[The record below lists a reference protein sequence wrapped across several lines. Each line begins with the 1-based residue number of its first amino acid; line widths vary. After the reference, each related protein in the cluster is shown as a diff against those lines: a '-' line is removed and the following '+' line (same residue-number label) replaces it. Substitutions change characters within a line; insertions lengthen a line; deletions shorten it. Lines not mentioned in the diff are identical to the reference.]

1 MKRQTKRKIKY
12 FLIMAAVFL
21 CAFIFYLLLSYR
33 QMEKSQTVYASIEEA
48 KLPLVYALQD
58 GEKLNPMHAYLLD
71 MGNAAGRDSISV
83 LPEDRR
89 LTLCIEEYDKTAIS
103 VQYEVRTLDLDRLL
117 EKGSISNIQH
127 QNGEAEITLP
137 LQNLLEQDTPYL
149 LKLTVDTGEQILY
162 YYTRILWT
170 QKDYSAEMLT
180 LARQFTEQSFSK
192 TEARGL
198 TGYLETA
205 ENADNSS
212 LNHVTLQSSF
222 NQITW
227 GDSGMQLEGEI
238 TTTLREFDGVMAEV
252 QLNYRS
258 SCSDAEGNT
267 LYFDN
272 EDNFVLR
279 YDPTR
284 IYMMNF
290 DRRTEQRL
298 STPVQAE
305 GKRLQIGVTDPDS
318 LESMSSDSG
327 QFTCF
332 ITGEGLFRYDS
343 KAQKLSRLFSFTSET
358 DSSIRSD
365 YPAHGV
371 KVLRVLNN
379 GDVDF
384 AVYGYMNR
392 GSHEGYTGLL
402 YESYDNSEDTLREN
416 VFIPLAENYEELC
429 QDFEKL
435 LYLNQ
440 EGMLYFYYDG
450 NVLGIDSNS
459 SEVMNLVGGLGD
471 TEIAVSADG
480 RYLAFQDATADTYH
494 SGKLTLMDLETESS
508 QELQEDGRAVRVLG
522 YIGTDLI
529 YGVADASLGDVYTEN
544 GEIPAAEIKI
554 RAADGST
561 KTDYQKDGLYFSD
574 MKVTKGRVSF
584 DELSYDGSS
593 FRKAGSD
600 SIISNRETEE
610 NQVFT
615 TVQNGKLE
623 KLVYLNIP
631 ELGSKTVQEHKPK
644 SFSVEGSTS
653 IDISGS
659 LWKGEKEALMLCYTN
674 GHLIGK
680 ARTMAAAITLVYDDF
695 GYVVDTDQNI
705 LWNRSNRKNI
715 CSIRSP
721 QDKLTMMQSAGLDT
735 LQNTEETEDMILLN
749 LSGTDLNS
757 VLYYVSHGMPVLAY
771 TDSLQLIYGYDAYNV
786 SLLHPETGETSV
798 MGREDA
804 AALFRQYDN
813 HFVSAIQKNG

>member
-1 MKRQTKRKIKY
+1 MV
-12 FLIMAAVFL
+12 LVFL
-21 CAFIFYLLLSYR
+21 CAFVFYLFLSYR
-33 QMEKSQTVYASIEEA
+33 RMEKSQTVYTAIEEA
-48 KLPLVYALQD
+48 KLPLVYTVQN
-58 GEKLNPMHAYLLD
+58 EQKLNPMHAYLLD
-71 MGNAAGRDSISV
+71 MGNAAAQDSITV
-83 LPEDRR
+83 LPEDRQ
-89 LTLCIEEYDKTAIS
+89 LTLCIEEYDKSAIS
-103 VQYEVRTLDLDRLL
+103 VQYEVRSLDLDSLL
-117 EKGSISNIQH
+117 EKGSIANVQH

-137 LQNLLEQDTPYL
+137 LQNLLTQDTPYL
-149 LKLTVDTGEQILY
+149 LKLTVDTGEQLLY
-162 YYTRILWT
+162 YYTRIIWT
-170 QKDYSAEMLT
+170 QKDYSAEMLA

-192 TEARGL
+192 TEAKAL

-212 LNHVTLQSSF
+212 LSHVTLQSSF
-222 NQITW
+222 SQITW
-227 GDSGMQLEGEI
+227 GDSGMQLDGEI
-238 TTTLREFDGVMAEV
+238 TATLREFDGVMAEV
-252 QLNYRS
+252 QLNYKS

-267 LYFDN
+267 LHFDN

-284 IYMMNF
+284 IYIMNF

-305 GKRLQIGVTDPDS
+305 GKRLQLGVLDPDG

-332 ITGEGLFRYDS
+332 VTGEGLFRYDS
-343 KAQKLSRLFSFTSET
+343 KARKLSRLFSFASEN

-365 YPAHGV
+365 YPAHGI
-371 KVLRVLNN
+371 KVLRVQNN

-392 GSHEGYTGLL
+392 GGHEGYTGLL

-416 VFIPLAENYEELC
+416 VFIPLADCYEELSY
-429 QDFEKL
+429 DFNKL

-459 SEVMNLVGGLGD
+459 SEVMSLVGGLGD
-471 TEIAVSADG
+471 LTFAASSDG
-480 RYLAFQDATADTYH
+480 RYLAFQDPAADLYH

-508 QELQEDGRAVRVLG
+508 TELQEDGRALRVLG

-529 YGVADASLGDVYTEN
+529 YGVSDPSLGDVYTQSC
-544 GEIPAAEIKI
+544 EIPVSEIKI
-554 RAADGST
+554 RAADGSI

-584 DELSYDGSS
+584 DELSYDGSG

-600 SIISNRETEE
+600 SIINNRETEE
-610 NQVFT
+610 NRSFT
-615 TVQNGKLE
+615 TAQNGKLE

-631 ELGSKTVQEHKPK
+631 ELGNNTVQEHSPK
-644 SFSVEGSTS
+644 SFSIEKSTS

-659 LWKGEKEALMLCYTN
+659 LWKGEKAELLLCYVN
-674 GHLIGK
+674 GHLVGK
-680 ARTMAAAITLVYDDF
+680 ARTMAEAAEIVSDDF
-695 GYVVDTDQNI
+695 GCILDENQNI

-715 CSIRSP
+715 CSIRNP
-721 QDKLTMMQSAGLDT
+721 QDKLTTMQTDGLDT
-735 LQNTEETEDMILLN
+735 LQNIAETEDMILLN
-749 LSGTDLNS
+749 LSGMDLNS

-771 TDSLQLIYGYDAYNV
+771 TDSLQLICGYDPYNIT
-786 SLLHPETGETSV
+786 LFNPETGEENV

-804 AALFRQYDN
+804 AALFQQYEN
-813 HFVSAIQKNG
+813 HFVSALQRTE